1 MTYSAMVNYWLEK
14 MFGNLATA
22 NYVVVSHDVSFDIFG
37 LPAKIEPEG
46 LLLDK
51 ASHETEDMGTL
62 THYELQLDPNI
73 TAELI
78 ISRPPARIKRQ
89 TCLVRG
95 RIHGLPRQ
103 RGAAC

>member
-1 MTYSAMVNYWLEK
+1 MTYSAMVNYWLEQ
-14 MFGNLATA
+14 MFGSLATA
-22 NYVVVSHDVSFDIFG
+22 SYVVISHGISFDIFG
-37 LPAKIEPEG
+37 LPAQVEPQG

-62 THYELQLDPNI
+62 THYELQLDPGI

-78 ISRPPARIKRQ
+78 ISRPPARIERQ

-95 RIHGLPRQ
+95 KIVYAGRVS
-103 RGAAC
+103 